1 MPSSSTPRK
10 NNIIVTLK
18 KTASGYDA
26 TSSTIDIIGEKVGKP
41 ISWKINNPTIDEVD
55 VAVRNFTPPSPCPVA
70 GPDFPSCGASARIR
84 SGDSATFKAKIS
96 AGAAPGTNYK
106 YELYVANA
114 QTGVGNAIDPELQI
128 DGKRGA
134 ARLALIV
141 GAIAVALALLAYFL
155 LR

>member
-26 TSSTIDIIGEKVGKP
+26 TSSTVDIIGEKVGKP
-41 ISWKINNPTIDEVD
+41 ISWRIHNPTIDEVD
-55 VAVRNFTPPSPCPVA
+55 VTVRNFTPGVCPVDGA
-70 GPDFPSCGASARIR
+70 DFLSCAATARVR
-84 SGDSATFKAKIS
+84 SGDSATFRAKI
-96 AGAAPGTNYK
+96 AAAAVPGSVYQ
-106 YELYVANA
+106 YQLYVANA

-134 ARLALIV
+134 AFTALVV
-141 GAIAVALALLAYFL
+141 GAIAVAVALLAYFL

>member
-1 MPSSSTPRK
+1 VPSSSTPRK

-26 TSSTIDIIGEKVGKP
+26 TTSTIDIIGEKVGKP

-55 VAVRNFTPPSPCPVA
+55 VAVRNFSPASPCPVV
-70 GPDFPSCGASARIR
+70 GPDFPSCAATARIR
-84 SGDSATFKAKIS
+84 SGNSATFKAKIS
-96 AGAAPGTNYK
+96 AAAVPGTNYK

-134 ARLALIV
+134 TYFAVVV
-141 GAIAVALALLAYFL
+141 GVIAVAAFVLYLLF
-155 LR
+155 R